1 MNYRLLLALLLA
13 TASVVALRAADDDD
27 DDFADPG
34 YYANSKSTI
43 RFGYRLT
50 SGAKVH
56 FGNLGTVP
64 YLHSIAPVSAGE
76 ADRSYDNGIVNKDI
90 ARANETNPASVTP
103 DVGQSLASTVQLGNG
118 RYQTFLTTNTNG
130 TLTTVQT
137 GEFLGLASGQTRM
150 WSYQNASQVNAAGTG
165 IVMSQYSATSNGAG
179 LDGKKELSAGVEL
192 EVAQYLGKIGKRFEV
207 SLVGGLS
214 LNGIHNRQ
222 AGNVSSTLHT
232 LSDTYS
238 LLGHAAP
245 TAPYLTGSA
254 TQESRTLP
262 DGTTIQYE
270 TTVPLAS
277 VPDASAH
284 TETETPGAANV
295 SGVWR
300 IKGAYYVMRV
310 GPEIR
315 ANITENFGLRAGL
328 GFSGAYV
335 GTNYTAVEQL
345 NITGVSNPISTTENS
360 EQNKFMPGYYANMD
374 AEYAVNERTGFFAGV
389 SLEQYG
395 DYNQSVGGRTAKI
408 DLGSTASIRGGINIK
423 F

>member
-13 TASVVALRAADDDD
+13 TVSVVALRAADDDE

-34 YYANSKSTI
+34 YYANSKSTL
-43 RFGYRLT
+43 RFGYRVT

-64 YLHSIAPVSAGE
+64 FLHTIAPASAGE
-76 ADRSYDNGIVNKDI
+76 ADRTYDNGIVAKDV
-90 ARANETNPASVTP
+90 ARVDEGYPSAVTP
-103 DVGQSLASTVQLGNG
+103 DVGQSLPSTVQLGNG
-118 RYQTFLTTNTNG
+118 RYQTFLTTNDNG
-130 TLTTVQT
+130 TLKTVQT

-150 WSYQNASQVNAAGTG
+150 WSYQNASQVTADGQG
-165 IVMSQYSATSNGAG
+165 IMMSQYSATSDGAG
-179 LDGKKELSAGVEL
+179 FDGKKELSAGVEL
-192 EVAQYLGKIGKRFEV
+192 EVAQYLGKIGKRWEV
-207 SLVGGLS
+207 SLVGGFS

-222 AGNVSSTLHT
+222 AGNVTSTLHT
-232 LSDTYS
+232 LRDTYS
-238 LLGHAAP
+238 LLGQTAP

-262 DGTTIQYE
+262 DGTVILYE

-277 VPDASAH
+277 VPDPASRV
-284 TETETPGAANV
+284 ETEAAGAANI

-315 ANITENFGLRAGL
+315 ASITENFGLRAGL

-335 GTNYTAVEQL
+335 GTNYTATEQL
-345 NITGVSNPISTTENS
+345 NIDGVSNPITTTENS
-360 EQNKFMPGYYANMD
+360 EHDKFMPGFYANMD
-374 AEYAVNERTGFFAGV
+374 AEYALNERTGFFAGV

-395 DYNQSVGGRTAKI
+395 DYSQSVGGRTAKI
-408 DLGSTASIRGGINIK
+408 DLGTTASLRGGINIK